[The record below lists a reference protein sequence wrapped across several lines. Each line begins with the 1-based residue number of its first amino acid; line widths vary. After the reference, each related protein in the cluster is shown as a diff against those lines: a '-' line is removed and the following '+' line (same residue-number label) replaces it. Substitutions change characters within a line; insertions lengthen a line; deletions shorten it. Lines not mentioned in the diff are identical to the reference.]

1 MQKQRLHCS
10 FACSIAI
17 GLLLA
22 GTCAGQNSSRKTQN
36 IIFVMTDG
44 LRWQDVFSG
53 ADTAL
58 MNKESGVSN
67 LEGVR
72 REFWRETPQARREA
86 LLPFLWGE
94 IAKRGQI
101 YGNRELGSN
110 ADVTNTMN
118 FSYPG
123 YNETLSGF
131 ADDARIHSNDKLPNP
146 NVTVLEWLNRKPSF
160 AGKVAAFGSW
170 DVFPFILNA
179 GRSGL
184 MVNAGYEPLT
194 AAPVT
199 PKIELLNRLKTE
211 TGMWEG
217 EPFDGV
223 TFHTALEYYKL
234 HKPRVLFLSL
244 GDTDEWAHARK
255 YELYLRSAHRFD
267 QYVKELWDTAQS
279 MPETRGNTAL
289 ILAVDHGRGLA
300 PVDWRSHGQKLPDTK
315 SIWMAFLGPDTPGMG
330 ERSKVEGVTQSQI
343 AATLAALLG
352 EDYNAAVE
360 KAGKPVRDVLHR

>member
-1 MQKQRLHCS
+1 MPCKELTTS
-10 FACSIAI
+10 VAI
-17 GLLLA
+17 GLALTF
-22 GTCAGQNSSRKTQN
+22 TCVAQPAARKTQN
-36 IIFVMTDG
+36 VILVMTDG

-53 ADTAL
+53 ADAAL
-58 MNKESGVSN
+58 LNKESGGVSN
-67 LEGVR
+67 VEPSR
-72 REFWRETPQARREA
+72 RDFWREDPQARREA
-86 LLPFLWGE
+86 LLPFLWSE
-94 IAKRGQI
+94 IAKNGQI

-110 ADVTNTMN
+110 VDVSNGMN

-123 YNETLSGF
+123 YSETLCGF
-131 ADDARIHSNDKLPNP
+131 PDPRINSNDKIPNP
-146 NVTVLEWLNRKPSF
+146 NVTVLEWLNRKPAY
-160 AGKVAAFGSW
+160 AGKIAAFGAW
-170 DVFPFILNA
+170 DVFPFILNV

-184 MVNAGYEPLT
+184 MVNAGYDALT
-194 AAPVT
+194 VPPVT
-199 PKIELLNRLKTE
+199 PQIELLNRLKRE

-244 GDTDEWAHARK
+244 GDTDEWAHSGK

-267 QYVKELWDTAQS
+267 QYVKELWDAAQA
-279 MPETRGNTAL
+279 MPETRGRTSL

-315 SIWMAFLGPDTPGMG
+315 SIWTAFLGPDTPAMG
-330 ERSKVEGVTQSQI
+330 ERSKGDAVTQSQI

-352 EDYNAAVE
+352 ENYNAAVD
-360 KAGKPVRDVLHR
+360 KAGKLIGDVLRR

>member
-1 MQKQRLHCS
+1 MPRKEFRAAL
-10 FACSIAI
+10 AI
-17 GLLLA
+17 GLALA
-22 GTCAGQNSSRKTQN
+22 STCLAQPAGRKTQN
-36 IIFVMTDG
+36 VILVMTDG

-58 MNKESGVSN
+58 MNKESGGVSN
-67 LEGVR
+67 VESLR
-72 REFWRETPQARREA
+72 REYWRESPEARREA
-86 LLPFLWGE
+86 LLPFLWSE
-94 IAKRGQI
+94 IAKKGQI

-110 ADVTNTMN
+110 MDVSNGMN

-123 YNETLSGF
+123 YSETLCGF
-131 ADDARIHSNDKLPNP
+131 PDPRINSNDKIPNP
-146 NVTVLEWLNRKPSF
+146 NVTVLEWLSRKP
-160 AGKVAAFGSW
+160 AYGGKIAAFGAW
-170 DVFPFILNA
+170 DVFPFILNV

-184 MVNAGYEPLT
+184 MVNAGYDALT
-194 AAPVT
+194 VPPVT
-199 PKIELLNRLKTE
+199 PRIELLNRLKRE

-244 GDTDEWAHARK
+244 GDTDEWAHAGK

-267 QYVKELWDTAQS
+267 QFVKELWDAAQS
-279 MPETRGNTAL
+279 MPETRGRTSL

-315 SIWMAFLGPDTPGMG
+315 SIWTAFLGPDTPAMG
-330 ERSKVEGVTQSQI
+330 ERSKSEAVTQSQI

-352 EDYNAAVE
+352 EDYNAAVD
-360 KAGKPVRDVLHR
+360 KAGKPIGDVLRR